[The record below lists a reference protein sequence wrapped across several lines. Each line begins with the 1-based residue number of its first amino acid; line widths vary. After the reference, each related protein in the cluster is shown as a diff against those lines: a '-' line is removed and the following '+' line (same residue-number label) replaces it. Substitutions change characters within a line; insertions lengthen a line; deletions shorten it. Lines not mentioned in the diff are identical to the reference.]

1 MDKLIEQIKR
11 HEGYRKRMYLCT
23 AGKETIGYGYNL
35 KANPLHLSSLEI
47 GNAYKNGMNEVE
59 AERLLKLMV
68 SKCVD
73 QLEEAIPV
81 INRIDMVRQDIL
93 INMTYN
99 MGLIGLLKFKK
110 MLLALEKKDYQ
121 KASIEML
128 NSKWK
133 DDVGNR
139 AQELATQ
146 MLTGAYA
153 DGA

>member
-1 MDKLIEQIKR
+1 MDKLIEQLKR
-11 HEGYRKRMYLCT
+11 HEGFRSHSYRCT
-23 AGKETIGYGYNL
+23 AGKLTIGYGYNL
-35 KANPLHLSSLEI
+35 TANPLRLSSIEI
-47 GNAYKNGMNEVE
+47 NYNHLHGMGKNES
-59 AERLLKLMV
+59 ERLLKLMIA
-68 SKCVD
+68 KITD
-73 QLEEAIPV
+73 QLEEALPA
-81 INRIDMVRQDIL
+81 INRLDTVRQDVL

-99 MGLIGLLKFKK
+99 LGLVGLLKFKK

-146 MLTGAYA
+146 MMTGAYA

>member
-59 AERLLKLMV
+59 AERLLKLMIA
-68 SKCVD
+68 KITD

-81 INRIDMVRQDIL
+81 INRLDTVRQDIL
-93 INMTYN
+93 INMAYN
-99 MGLIGLLKFKK
+99 LGLVGLLKFKK
-110 MLLALEKKDYQ
+110 TLLALEKKDYRT
-121 KASIEML
+121 ASIEML
-128 NSKWK
+128 NSKWRN
-133 DDVGNR
+133 DVGDR

>member
-47 GNAYKNGMNEVE
+47 GNAYKNGMNEIE
-59 AERLLKLMV
+59 AERLLKLMIA
-68 SKCVD
+68 KITD
-73 QLEEAIPV
+73 QLEEALPV
-81 INRIDMVRQDIL
+81 INRLDTVRQDIL
-93 INMTYN
+93 INMAYN
-99 MGLIGLLKFKK
+99 LGLVGLLKFKK
-110 MLLALEKKDYQ
+110 TLLALEKKDYQ

-128 NSKWK
+128 SSKWSS
-133 DDVGNR
+133 DVGNR

>member
-110 MLLALEKKDYQ
+110 MLLALKKKDYKQ
-121 KASIEML
+121 ASIEML

>member
-47 GNAYKNGMNEVE
+47 SNAYKYGMNEVE
-59 AERLLKLMV
+59 AERLLKLMIA
-68 SKCVD
+68 KITD
-73 QLEEAIPV
+73 QLEEALPV
-81 INRIDMVRQDIL
+81 INRLDHVRQDIL
-93 INMTYN
+93 INMTYS
-99 MGLIGLLKFKK
+99 MGLVGLLKFKK
-110 MLLALEKKDYQ
+110 MILALEKKDYQ

-128 NSKWK
+128 NSKWQR
-133 DDVGNR
+133 DVGHR

-146 MLTGAYA
+146 MIKGAYA